1 MANRTKTLAVR
12 TPEGIEFSLQI
23 AGPVCRLLAYLIDA
37 SAIWSAVMLTGNILK
52 IVSAINGQ
60 LGMAMLVFAAF
71 VISVGYG
78 IVFEWFWRGQTI
90 GKKVLRL
97 RVMDSQG
104 LRLQF
109 SQIVV
114 RNLLRVVDSLPL
126 LYLVGG
132 VTCLL
137 SPYSQRLGDIAANT
151 IVVRNPEIFE
161 PNLEKLFPDKFN
173 SLKEYPHL
181 AARLRGSI
189 SPEEAFLI
197 LRALQRRNELEPT
210 ARVSLFNEL
219 AEQLKS
225 AVKFPQEALEG
236 ISDERYLGNVI
247 DVIFRPRI

>member
-1 MANRTKTLAVR
+1 VANRTKTLAVR